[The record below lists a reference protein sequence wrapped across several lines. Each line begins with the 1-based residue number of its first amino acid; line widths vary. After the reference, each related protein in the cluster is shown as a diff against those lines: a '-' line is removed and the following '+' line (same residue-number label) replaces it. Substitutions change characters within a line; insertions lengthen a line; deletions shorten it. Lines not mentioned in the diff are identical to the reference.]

1 MIAEIGGITVEDLLT
16 AAKIVGAIVAIVAG
30 LAAISR
36 FRPVRWLWSRLVGE
50 PVGMFFR
57 LQVEAVVNPAF
68 DRASRALYDHTEFE
82 HDENEKMRSAIVAT
96 MKRLEQIE
104 ISLDIVDRRLTSITQ
119 HNDRGNV

>member
-16 AAKIVGAIVAIVAG
+16 AAKIVGALTAIVAG

-57 LQVEAVVNPAF
+57 AQVEAVVNPAF
-68 DRASRALYDHTEFE
+68 AKASRALYDHTAFE
-82 HDENEKMRSAIVAT
+82 HDENEKMRAAIVAT
-96 MKRLEQIE
+96 IKRLEQIE
-104 ISLDIVDRRLTSITQ
+104 ISLDVLDRRLTSITQ
-119 HNDRGNV
+119 NEQHGNV